1 MSKQYIVMQTERVRV
16 VYGITHLDIL
26 SYILGV
32 LKPIVTIHQGG
43 GKMADMFNFMKVIIR
58 NVEDG

>member
-1 MSKQYIVMQTERVRV
+1 MQTERVRV